1 MASTNNPTLNLNISF
16 SDPETAAAFA
26 NALGSSAAAQ
36 ELLKVLSGSG
46 TAAQNHRRNTPK
58 AVADAPAGETDK
70 DLREWF
76 KAHEQKTGTT
86 YEPTVPMRGKLS
98 KEWREWIIALR
109 AEVDGGTDQETPAE
123 ITADVVV
130 DSEEEITE
138 PAPEPERKF
147 RRRGQKASA

>member
-1 MASTNNPTLNLNISF
+1 MASTNQPTLNLNISF

-26 NALGSSAAAQ
+26 NALGSSTAAQ
-36 ELLKVLSGSG
+36 ELLKLLSGSG
-46 TAAQNHRRNTPK
+46 SAAQNHRRNAPK

-70 DLREWF
+70 ELREWV
-76 KAHEQKTGTT
+76 KAHQEATGETF
-86 YEPTVPMRGKLS
+86 EPPVPMKGRLS
-98 KEWREWIIALR
+98 KEWREWIIDLR
-109 AEVDGGTDQETPAE
+109 AQVEGGTEQETPAE

-138 PAPEPERKF
+138 PAPTQERKF